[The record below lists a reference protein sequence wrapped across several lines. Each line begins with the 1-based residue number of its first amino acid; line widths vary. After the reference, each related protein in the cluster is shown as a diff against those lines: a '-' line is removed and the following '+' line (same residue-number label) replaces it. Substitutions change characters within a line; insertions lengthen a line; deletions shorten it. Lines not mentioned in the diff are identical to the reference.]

1 MESITCMCKENTMGK
16 MEKSKWFCEMW
27 MKDAFI
33 IQSKCDIINIKI

>member
-1 MESITCMCKENTMGK
+1 

-33 IQSKCDIINIKI
+33 IQSKCDVINIKI